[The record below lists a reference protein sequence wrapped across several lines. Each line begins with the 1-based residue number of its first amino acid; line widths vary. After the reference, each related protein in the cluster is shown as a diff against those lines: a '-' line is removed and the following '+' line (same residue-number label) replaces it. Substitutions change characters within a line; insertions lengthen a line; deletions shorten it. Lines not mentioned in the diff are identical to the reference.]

1 MSTRTMEQAA
11 ELKKNPLPFKQS
23 MERLETLLK
32 STRLR
37 PTTPL
42 MPELATAADV
52 ENKAGLK

>member
-1 MSTRTMEQAA
+1 MEQAA